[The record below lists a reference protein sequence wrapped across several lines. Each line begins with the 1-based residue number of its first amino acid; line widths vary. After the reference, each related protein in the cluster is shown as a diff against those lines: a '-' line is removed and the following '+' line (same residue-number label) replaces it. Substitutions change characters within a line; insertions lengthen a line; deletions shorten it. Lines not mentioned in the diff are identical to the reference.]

1 MSLAVLNQVYDETR
15 RLAIA
20 GSNLAAGDFRLT
32 KLVDPLEKSAAKAPV
47 FGQVAASIQRLVDAP
62 ADESAQALLDLSSLV
77 SAILYT
83 QGQTT
88 IQGDLEPIATSSLG
102 TQTTQVSAKLMK
114 PLLEALTSTG
124 SGRMETI
131 REAYDQGA
139 FADLRIINLAV
150 AALDD
155 TYPEL
160 ADFVAD
166 RILPGYGRAIVPL
179 IAQEI
184 DIKGRAGNVR
194 RLRTLYRLDPQAARP
209 LVLEAF
215 GNGSKDMK
223 IAALGCLGDS
233 DDDLPHLHDQAK
245 ARSKEVRRV
254 ALERLARFDDEKTI
268 AIYSAALNS
277 KDLELAAI
285 PVSQNAS
292 ATLAEVAR
300 ETVRQQATDLLESKT
315 RTKLGPALVRFHTL
329 LLTLQERSDEPT
341 LELLQ
346 WLFSQHAALTAL
358 KGTPVSGADVVQQL
372 TQVMLSTGAASMHQL
387 LVESRDELPD
397 DIFVNSL
404 RAGVESLTPQEVYK
418 VFSPY
423 YQVGSK
429 VRGKAKQRHEAVQR
443 FIVYGGD
450 RDLWYMHSRVAAA
463 HRDSDG
469 DETDPSRPR
478 VWDPAWLD
486 DAIAQDDLEAVTE
499 LATMSTPPLDEYLST
514 KFAAL
519 LKRSARVYELRNVVA
534 VMIRIGHAEATDSWI
549 AAIEKL
555 GSKSSGYGLYWI
567 TQLAGDLPAAEIP
580 KVEAILPTLPES
592 AVDEIVAALG
602 PRRQEAGT

>member
-32 KLVDPLEKSAAKAPV
+32 KLVEPLEKSAAKAPV

-88 IQGDLEPIATSSLG
+88 ISGDLEPIATSSLG

-114 PLLEALTSTG
+114 PLIEALTSTG

-179 IAQEI
+179 IAEDI
-184 DIKGRAGNVR
+184 DIKGRSGNVR

-215 GNGSKDMK
+215 ENGSKEMR

-254 ALERLARFDDEKTI
+254 ALERLARFDDDKTI
-268 AIYSAALNS
+268 AIYSAALKS

-285 PVSQNAS
+285 PVSQNRSHA
-292 ATLAEVAR
+292 LAEVAR

-315 RTKLGPALVRFHTL
+315 RSKLGPALVRFHTL
-329 LLTLQERSDEPT
+329 LLTLQERSDGPT

-346 WLFSQHAALTAL
+346 WLFSQHTALTAL
-358 KGTPVSGADVVQQL
+358 KGTPVSGADVVQ
-372 TQVMLSTGAASMHQL
+372 
-387 LVESRDELPD
+387 
-397 DIFVNSL
+397 
-404 RAGVESLTPQEVYK
+404 
-418 VFSPY
+418 
-423 YQVGSK
+423 
-429 VRGKAKQRHEAVQR
+429 
-443 FIVYGGD
+443 
-450 RDLWYMHSRVAAA
+450 
-463 HRDSDG
+463 
-469 DETDPSRPR
+469 
-478 VWDPAWLD
+478 
-486 DAIAQDDLEAVTE
+486 
-499 LATMSTPPLDEYLST
+499 
-514 KFAAL
+514 
-519 LKRSARVYELRNVVA
+519 
-534 VMIRIGHAEATDSWI
+534 
-549 AAIEKL
+549 
-555 GSKSSGYGLYWI
+555 
-567 TQLAGDLPAAEIP
+567 
-580 KVEAILPTLPES
+580 
-592 AVDEIVAALG
+592 
-602 PRRQEAGT
+602 